1 MSYDSIYIENTGNFY
16 RYFFCNIYLCCVG
29 KNLTS
34 IHWQVWKYVNTH
46 SKCVSMR
53 DIMWNAHAAGMSRG
67 SRYEAYFEFLRQKKH
82 SQRQQM
88 SVLYPARCTGEKK
101 WGKKMLKKRKKPSIT
116 WHITAAGVI
125 ADILKPEKSMRGLYK
140 HMRGDFIKQL
150 FLYTISQITT
160 SNHLAWFPIFCDL
173 FKESLSLF
181 STQTLLFYLND
192 SQDHSK
198 CI

>member
-1 MSYDSIYIENTGNFY
+1 MQ
-16 RYFFCNIYLCCVG
+16 
-29 KNLTS
+29 
-34 IHWQVWKYVNTH
+34 QVWVEAADTKSTLNFLD
-46 SKCVSMR
+46 KRNIAKGNRWVSY
-53 DIMWNAHAAGMSRG
+53 IPQGV
-67 SRYEAYFEFLRQKKH
+67 Q
-82 SQRQQM
+82 
-88 SVLYPARCTGEKK
+88 EKK
-101 WGKKMLKKRKKPSIT
+101 SGERRCWKKEKKTSIT

-150 FLYTISQITT
+150 FLYTILQITT
-160 SNHLAWFPIFCDL
+160 PNHLAWFQMCCDL